1 MSYIK
6 TSKQYEIEM
15 IKRFESYI
23 PDFTYGFKQR
33 KPQKIQNISKNKKPQ
48 INKSDLYA
56 T

>member
-15 IKRFESYI
+15 IKRFENYI

-33 KPQKIQNISKNKKPQ
+33 KHIQDISKNQKLQ
-48 INKSDLYA
+48 INKSGLY
-56 T
+56 TI